1 MCYSR
6 GSQSV
11 NKQLIYHRPAKVACL
26 RVSGPYC
33 TSVPT
38 AWGAMRSWA
47 LDRKLYAKVKRAFG
61 MSLDDPS
68 MTDERDIRYIA
79 CLEFYPDAV
88 GCRHSDRARA
98 IFEKTIPGG
107 VYATFAHEGDH
118 VGIGKKFSQI
128 RREWI
133 AKAHLAIDIERPF
146 LEIYNTAGRKTDS
159 ANYSATLAVPV
170 MTPDCRPIELNEKQR
185 EDVA

>member
-1 MCYSR
+1 M
-6 GSQSV
+6 
-11 NKQLIYHRPAKVACL
+11 NKQLIYHRPTKVACL

-47 LDRKLYAKVKRAFG
+47 LDRKLYPKVKRAFG

-79 CLEFYPDAV
+79 CLEFFADAA
-88 GCRHSDRARA
+88 GCRYSDRSRA
-98 IFEKTIPGG
+98 IYQKTIPGG
-107 VYATFAHEGDH
+107 VYATFAHAGDH
-118 VGIGKKFSQI
+118 AEIGRKFSQI
-128 RREWI
+128 RREWV
-133 AKAHLAIDIERPF
+133 ANAHLAIDMNRPF
-146 LEIYNTAGRKTDS
+146 LEIYDTAGRKTDS
-159 ANYSATLAVPV
+159 ANYGATLAVPV
-170 MTPDCRPIELNEKQR
+170 MTPDCRPIQLDKRQC